1 MATVSAAYEKPPV
14 THNDAGDLRQ
24 VGFEIEF
31 GAENCGEAARR
42 VAELY
47 GGQLNRINP
56 HYYKAE
62 DTRLGTFVIELDTQ
76 LVPSGPL
83 HESEGTAAYDNEFEL
98 FLKKD
103 APEFFYE
110 WLGDLSKA
118 VVPYEV
124 VTPPIAIDKLNELD
138 GLIDGLRKLGAKGTG
153 ESVVYAFG
161 VHINPEA
168 PSLETRSVLN
178 HLRAFLLL
186 SDWLHSMMDIDFTRW
201 LSPYINKFPRDYAQ
215 KVVDPDYAPDQD
227 GLIDDYIAANP
238 TRNRELDLLPL
249 LMHIDEERVR
259 GRLDD
264 GLTSSRPTYHYR
276 LPDCRLNDSGWS
288 LGKEWNFWVQVERL
302 AADPERLAS
311 WGRDYIEHFNQLIP
325 GDWAGFIRSRL

>member
-1 MATVSAAYEKPPV
+1 MA
-14 THNDAGDLRQ
+14 
-24 VGFEIEF
+24 
-31 GAENCGEAARR
+31 
-42 VAELY
+42 
-47 GGQLNRINP
+47 
-56 HYYKAE
+56 
-62 DTRLGTFVIELDTQ
+62 
-76 LVPSGPL
+76 
-83 HESEGTAAYDNEFEL
+83 
-98 FLKKD
+98 
-103 APEFFYE
+103 
-110 WLGDLSKA
+110 
-118 VVPYEV
+118 
-124 VTPPIAIDKLNELD
+124 
-138 GLIDGLRKLGAKGTG
+138 IDGLRKLGAKGTD

-168 PSLETRSVLN
+168 PSLETGSVLN

-186 SDWLHSMMDIDFTRW
+186 SDWLHAMMDIDFTRW
-201 LSPYINKFPRDYAQ
+201 LSPYINKFPRDYAR

-276 LPDCRLNDSGWS
+276 LPDCRLNDASWS
-288 LGKEWNFWVQVERL
+288 LGREWNIWVQVERL

-311 WGRDYIEHFNQLIP
+311 WGRDYIEHFDQLIP
-325 GDWAGFIRSRL
+325 GDWAAFIRSRL